1 LCVCPAQ
8 ITCILSYTYKS
19 KYSSMQFYT
28 ASGGMESGERA
39 LQHTATYCN
48 ILQHTVSRGV
58 EKAQQHTATYC
69 NILQHTATYCNT
81 LQHTATHCN
90 TLQHTATHGN
100 TRQHTATHGNTQN
113 LEMLSVL
120 QCVAVCCS
128 VFSKEQTAKEC
139 QAASQNWPRSQ
150 QPLRLFIYEL
160 LIY

>member
-1 LCVCPAQ
+1 MYILSCIKLHRGYALLCVCPAQ

-69 NILQHTATYCNT
+69 NT

-90 TLQHTATHGN
+90 TRQHTAIHCNTRQHTATHGN
-100 TRQHTATHGNTQN
+100 TRQHTATHRIWR
-113 LEMLSVL
+113 
-120 QCVAVCCS
+120 C
-128 VFSKEQTAKEC
+128 
-139 QAASQNWPRSQ
+139 
-150 QPLRLFIYEL
+150 
-160 LIY
+160 